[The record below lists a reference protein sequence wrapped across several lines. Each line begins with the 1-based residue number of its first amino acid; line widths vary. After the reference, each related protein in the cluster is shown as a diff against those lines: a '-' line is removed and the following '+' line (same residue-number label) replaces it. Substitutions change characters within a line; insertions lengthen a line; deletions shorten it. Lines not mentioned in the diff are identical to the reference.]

1 MQSRASSGPSI
12 GVRCPGAALAR
23 YMSQYPLAR
32 ALPSTDRGQSM
43 SPALGAPIS
52 VASERLPGFP
62 ASRFSATLFG
72 LRPRVAIGILGV
84 RGALGPDL
92 VVGAAR
98 LQRGL
103 LARKCLP
110 PQDGDIDVGRVEFDR
125 VACTTRHLGRDDR
138 RARPAERFV
147 DRLTRRAVVLDRAP
161 HALDGRCW
169 AGSEAIGL

>member
-23 YMSQYPLAR
+23 YMSQYPFAR

-84 RGALGPDL
+84 PGALGPDL
-92 VVGAAR
+92 VVSPAR
-98 LQRGL
+98 LQRGVL
-103 LARKCLP
+103 TGARLP
-110 PQDGDIDVGRVEFDR
+110 PQDGDIDIGPVEFDG
-125 VACTTRHLGRDDR
+125 VACTTRHLGGDDR
-138 RARPAERFV
+138 GPRAGERLV
-147 DRLTRRAVVLDRAP
+147 DDLARRAVV
-161 HALDGRCW
+161 
-169 AGSEAIGL
+169 